1 MDQTM
6 HTPYFIIDEPVL
18 THYYDMLTRSLSEN
32 WDNYLIGYSFKT
44 NSLPWLVSYMKKKRR
59 FRRSSVGRRI
69 QPGQVYG
76 LRRSR
81 DRL

>member
-18 THYYDMLTRSLSEN
+18 THYYDMLARSLSEN

-44 NSLPWLVSYMKKKRR
+44 NSLPWLVSYMKKRGAFAEVVSEDEYSLAR
-59 FRRSSVGRRI
+59 YMG
-69 QPGQVYG
+69 YG
-76 LRRSR
+76 
-81 DRL
+81 DHEIV